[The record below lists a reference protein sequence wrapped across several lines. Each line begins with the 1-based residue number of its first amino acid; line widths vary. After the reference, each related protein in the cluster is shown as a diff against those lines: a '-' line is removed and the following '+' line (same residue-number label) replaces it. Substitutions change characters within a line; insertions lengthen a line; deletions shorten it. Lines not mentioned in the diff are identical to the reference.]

1 MQPDSQR
8 VAGVAAAVQ
17 RFQRMRSGKAAHT
30 ALVAAADVSI
40 TQQSLHLL
48 LAVDGEASASDLARS
63 LNMDA
68 GAVSRELRR
77 MEDDSLIE
85 RTQTPGQAAGAAISL
100 TLHGSDVRDRIVAVR
115 NAHLAHALADW
126 DAKSAA
132 TFAELLERFVDDLQA
147 TPLSE
152 SNGD

>member
-1 MQPDSQR
+1 MKPDSQR
-8 VAGVAAAVQ
+8 VADVAVAVQ
-17 RFQRMRSGKAAHT
+17 RFQRMRSGKAAHA

-40 TQQSLHLL
+40 TQQSLELL
-48 LAVDGEASASDLARS
+48 LAVGGEASASDLARS

-77 MEDDSLIE
+77 MDDDGLIE
-85 RTQTPGQAAGAAISL
+85 RSQVSNQQSGVAISL
-100 TLHGSDVRDRIVAVR
+100 TTHGSDMRNRIVAVR
-115 NAHLAHALADW
+115 NAHLAHALAGW

-147 TPLSE
+147 TPLGE
-152 SNGD
+152 SSDG